1 MRENIQISEAELE
14 VMKLLWKNKK
24 MTSPEIVEELLK
36 TSEWKN
42 KTILTLINRLVKKG
56 AVNAEKESG
65 KAFLYSANINEDE
78 YKQEQSNSLINKL
91 FNGSISLMMSNFV
104 KSNNISNED
113 IEELKRILESRE

>member
-1 MRENIQISEAELE
+1 MKENIQISEAELE

-36 TSEWKN
+36 TSEWKD

-104 KSNNISNED
+104 KSNNISSED
-113 IEELKRILESRE
+113 IEELKKILESSE

>member
-1 MRENIQISEAELE
+1 MKENIQISEAELE

-36 TSEWKN
+36 TSDWKD

-113 IEELKRILESRE
+113 IEELKKILESRE

>member
-1 MRENIQISEAELE
+1 MKENIQISEAELE
-14 VMKLLWKNKK
+14 VMKLLWENEK

-36 TSEWKN
+36 TSEWKD

>member
-1 MRENIQISEAELE
+1 MKENIQISEAELE
-14 VMKLLWKNKK
+14 VMKLLWKNEK
-24 MTSPEIVEELLK
+24 MTSPEIVEELLQ
-36 TSEWKN
+36 TSEWKD
-42 KTILTLINRLVKKG
+42 KTILTLMNRLVKKG

>member
-1 MRENIQISEAELE
+1 MKENIQISEAELE

-36 TSEWKN
+36 TSEWKD

-113 IEELKRILESRE
+113 IEELKKILESRE

>member
-1 MRENIQISEAELE
+1 MKENIQISEAELE
-14 VMKLLWKNKK
+14 VMKLLWENEK

-36 TSEWKN
+36 TSEWKD

-104 KSNNISNED
+104 KSNKISNED

>member
-1 MRENIQISEAELE
+1 MKENIQISEAELE
-14 VMKLLWKNKK
+14 VMKLLWKNEK

-36 TSEWKN
+36 TSEWKD

-56 AVNAEKESG
+56 AVNAEKERG

>member
-1 MRENIQISEAELE
+1 MKENIQISEAELE

-36 TSEWKN
+36 TSEWKD

-104 KSNNISNED
+104 KSNKISNED

>member
-1 MRENIQISEAELE
+1 MKENIQISEAELE

-24 MTSPEIVEELLK
+24 MTSTKIVDNLLK
-36 TSEWKN
+36 TSDWKD

-56 AVNAEKESG
+56 AVNAEKENG
-65 KAFLYSANINEDE
+65 KAFLYSANINEEE
-78 YKQEQSNSLINKL
+78 YKLEQSNSLINRL

>member
-1 MRENIQISEAELE
+1 MKENIQISEAELE

-24 MTSPEIVEELLK
+24 MTSTEIVENLLK
-36 TSEWKN
+36 TSEWKD

-56 AVNAEKESG
+56 AVNAEKENG
-65 KAFLYSANINEDE
+65 KAFLYSANINEEE

>member
-1 MRENIQISEAELE
+1 MKENIQISEAELE
-14 VMKLLWKNKK
+14 VMKLLWKNEK

-36 TSEWKN
+36 TSEWKD

-65 KAFLYSANINEDE
+65 KAFLYSANINEDA

>member
-1 MRENIQISEAELE
+1 MKENIQISEAELE
-14 VMKLLWKNKK
+14 VMKLLWKNEK

-36 TSEWKN
+36 TSEWKD

-104 KSNNISNED
+104 KSNKISNED

>member
-1 MRENIQISEAELE
+1 MKENIQISEAELE

-36 TSEWKN
+36 TSEWKD

-104 KSNNISNED
+104 KSNNISSED
-113 IEELKRILESRE
+113 IEELKKILESRE

>member
-1 MRENIQISEAELE
+1 MKENTQISEAELE

-24 MTSPEIVEELLK
+24 MTSPEIVGELLK
-36 TSEWKN
+36 TSEWKD

-104 KSNNISNED
+104 KSNKISNED

>member
-1 MRENIQISEAELE
+1 MKENIQISEAELE
-14 VMKLLWKNKK
+14 VMKLLWKNEK

-36 TSEWKN
+36 TSEWKD

-65 KAFLYSANINEDE
+65 KAFLYSANINEDA

-104 KSNNISNED
+104 KSNKISNED

>member
-1 MRENIQISEAELE
+1 MKENIQISEAELE

-36 TSEWKN
+36 TSEWKD

>member
-1 MRENIQISEAELE
+1 MKENIQISEAELE
-14 VMKLLWKNKK
+14 VMKLLWKNEK

-36 TSEWKN
+36 TSEWKD
-42 KTILTLINRLVKKG
+42 KTILTLIKRLVKKG

-65 KAFLYSANINEDE
+65 KAFLYSANINEDA

>member
-1 MRENIQISEAELE
+1 MKENIQVSESEIE
-14 VMKLLWKNKK
+14 VMKLLWENGK
-24 MTSPEIVEELLK
+24 MTSTQIVEELLK
-36 TSEWKN
+36 TTQWKS

-56 AVNAEKESG
+56 AVNAEKERG
-65 KAFLYSANINEDE
+65 KAFWYTANINEDE

>member
-1 MRENIQISEAELE
+1 MKENIQISEAELE
-14 VMKLLWKNKK
+14 VMKLLWKNEK
-24 MTSPEIVEELLK
+24 MTSPEIVEELLQ
-36 TSEWKN
+36 TSEWKD

>member
-1 MRENIQISEAELE
+1 MKENIQISEAELE
-14 VMKLLWKNKK
+14 VMKLLWKNEK

-36 TSEWKN
+36 TSEWKD

-56 AVNAEKESG
+56 AVNAEKQSG

-113 IEELKRILESRE
+113 IEELKKILESRE

>member
-1 MRENIQISEAELE
+1 MKENIQISEAELE
-14 VMKLLWKNKK
+14 VMKLLWKNEK

-36 TSEWKN
+36 TSEWKD

>member
-36 TSEWKN
+36 TSEWKD

>member
-1 MRENIQISEAELE
+1 MKNNIQISEAELE
-14 VMKLLWKNKK
+14 VMKLLWKNEK
-24 MTSPEIVEELLK
+24 MTSTEVVEELLK
-36 TSEWKN
+36 RSEWKD

-56 AVNAEKESG
+56 AINAKKESG
-65 KAFLYSANINEDE
+65 KAFWYSANIDEEE

>member
-1 MRENIQISEAELE
+1 
-14 VMKLLWKNKK
+14 MKLLWKNKK
-24 MTSPEIVEELLK
+24 MTSPKIVEELLK
-36 TSEWKN
+36 TSEWKD

-65 KAFLYSANINEDE
+65 KAFFNINEDE

-104 KSNNISNED
+104 KSNKFS
-113 IEELKRILESRE
+113 KRKLQ

>member
-1 MRENIQISEAELE
+1 MKENIQISEAELE
-14 VMKLLWKNKK
+14 VMKLLWKNEK

-36 TSEWKN
+36 TSEWKD

-56 AVNAEKESG
+56 AVNAKKESG

-104 KSNNISNED
+104 KSNKISNED